1 MSGRLVRRS
10 PLFGLAWAGLAA
22 LARLGAQESPIP
34 EELAGRALLVRVQAE
49 TRDRD
54 TVAWSGDA
62 RRLALV
68 GTPTG
73 FRLLGTDLLVLVQVT
88 PLDEGENGVT
98 LIAQSQ
104 VWFRDPSG
112 ALSYRTSLDRVEV
125 DFAERLF
132 FFPLG
137 RAKDGSA
144 PLRVIIS
151 VDRYRGEDLS
161 AEAQGSVGPLSA
173 PGSLPPGSE
182 AKPASGA
189 AGAGAAGSGAAG
201 DSSNKVKR

>member
-1 MSGRLVRRS
+1 MRRRLLGRS
-10 PLFGLAWAGLAA
+10 PLLGLAWAGLAA
-22 LARLGAQESPIP
+22 LARLGAQESSIP
-34 EELAGRALLVRVQAE
+34 EELAGRALMIRVQAE

-68 GTPTG
+68 GTPVG

-88 PLDEGENGVT
+88 PLDQGEKGVT

-104 VWFRDPSG
+104 VWFRDPAG
-112 ALSYRTSLDRVEV
+112 VLSYRTSLDRIEV
-125 DFAERLF
+125 GFAERLF

-161 AEAQGSVGPLSA
+161 AEASGSIGPLSG
-173 PGSLPPGSE
+173 PGSLPAASE

-189 AGAGAAGSGAAG
+189 SGGGAAG
-201 DSSNKVKR
+201 DSTDKAKR